1 MHHGVGATTGKGG
14 LDLIGVR
21 QVALNKSCPR
31 IDCAAMAFAQ
41 IIKDRDFVAFIQQ
54 LFRANTA
61 DVTRAASEEN
71 FHGRGKCSVIRF
83 ESKAN
88 RRDKFAKPSGAP
100 GARALQHQ
108 SEGRLGEDWATVLP
122 FFFSRTATICRTQRC
137 LQRGAR
143 TFRLFSSE
151 PHSKMS
157 MSTWRTPQRFIS
169 SRLGLYRS
177 MVSVPIIADP

>member
-1 MHHGVGATTGKGG
+1 MHHCVGATIGERS
-14 LDLIGVR
+14 LDL
-21 QVALNKSCPR
+21 VALRKVALDKSRPP

-61 DVTRAASEEN
+61 DVTRSASEEN
-71 FHGRGKCSVIRF
+71 SHGRGKCSVIRF

-88 RRDKFAKPSGAP
+88 VGGLAGALAP
-100 GARALQHQ
+100 RHQ
-108 SEGRLGEDWATVLP
+108 SEGRLEEDWATVLP
-122 FFFSRTATICRTQRC
+122 FFFSRAATICRTQRC

-143 TFRLFSSE
+143 TFKLRSSE
-151 PHSKMS
+151 PHSKTS

-169 SRLGLYRS
+169 SRLGL
-177 MVSVPIIADP
+177 